1 MQLIQTRKRLKVLI
15 YSIFLMVPKNN
26 MRTVPGALA
35 LILLS
40 VIVVSVVAISSPDNV
55 SGQELPGAQQAD
67 AGLASL
73 DDTTAGQP
81 GGGAESSPC
90 TPAEI
95 GGASGQ
101 NATTTNATTTARGTT
116 TNTTVNNT
124 AMLGGEAVS
133 PSSSQ
138 IRDHIEQACIALE
151 VGDTEGA
158 LMQLDFAL
166 DELGGGGDDTQGNDT
181 TTSLSEGEEGGFNE
195 GVSVGGTGPIDD
207 YDATPDAEA
216 G

>member
-1 MQLIQTRKRLKVLI
+1 
-15 YSIFLMVPKNN
+15 MVSKNN

-35 LILLS
+35 LMLLS
-40 VIVVSVVAISSPDNV
+40 VSVASVIAISVSDNV
-55 SGQELPGAQQAD
+55 SGQGAPGVQQAD
-67 AGLASL
+67 TSLTSL
-73 DDTTAGQP
+73 DVTTAGQS
-81 GGGAESSPC
+81 GGGAEPSPC
-90 TPAEI
+90 SPTEI

-101 NATTTNATTTARGTT
+101 NATTTNATTTTASGTST
-116 TNTTVNNT
+116 TTVNNT
-124 AMLGGEAVS
+124 GVLGGEAVS
-133 PSSSQ
+133 PSASQ

-166 DELGGGGDDTQGNDT
+166 DELGGGSDDIQGNNT
-181 TTSLSEGEEGGFNE
+181 TTSLNEAEEGGFNE
-195 GVSVGGTGPIDD
+195 GVSIGGTGPIDD

>member
-1 MQLIQTRKRLKVLI
+1 MQPIHARKRLKVLI
-15 YSIFLMVPKNN
+15 CSIFLMVSKNN

-35 LILLS
+35 LMLLS
-40 VIVVSVVAISSPDNV
+40 VSVASLIAISVPDNV
-55 SGQELPGAQQAD
+55 SGQGAPGAQQAD
-67 AGLASL
+67 TSLTSL
-73 DDTTAGQP
+73 DDTTAGQS

-90 TPAEI
+90 TPTEI
-95 GGASGQ
+95 GGASAQ
-101 NATTTNATTTARGTT
+101 NATTTNATTTASGTST
-116 TNTTVNNT
+116 TTVNNT
-124 AMLGGEAVS
+124 GMLGGEAVS

-158 LMQLDFAL
+158 LMQINFAL
-166 DELGGGGDDTQGNDT
+166 DELGGGGSDDTQGNNT
-181 TTSLSEGEEGGFNE
+181 TTSLSEAEEGGFNE
-195 GVSVGGTGPIDD
+195 GVSIGGTGPIDD

>member
-1 MQLIQTRKRLKVLI
+1 
-15 YSIFLMVPKNN
+15 MVQKNN
-26 MRTVPGALA
+26 MRTPPGALA

-40 VIVVSVVAISSPDNV
+40 VSLVSVIAISPPDNV
-55 SGQELPGAQQAD
+55 SGQGLPGAQQAD
-67 AGLASL
+67 NSIASL

-101 NATTTNATTTARGTT
+101 NSTTTNATTTASGTST
-116 TNTTVNNT
+116 TTVNNT
-124 AMLGGEAVS
+124 GMLGGEAVS

-158 LMQLDFAL
+158 LMQLNFAL
-166 DELGGGGDDTQGNDT
+166 DELGSGSDGTQGNDT
-181 TTSLSEGEEGGFNE
+181 TTSLSE
-195 GVSVGGTGPIDD
+195 
-207 YDATPDAEA
+207 
-216 G
+216 